1 MLKKVLLG
9 LVIIATVLVALALTR
24 PDTFEVRRTIVIQA
38 PPARIAGYLDDFHQ
52 WTVWSPWERLDPA
65 MRRTYSGPARGQGAV
80 YAWSGND
87 EVGEG
92 RMEIVDDGAP
102 TRIVIQLDFVKPFAS
117 RNQTVFEL
125 TPQGTG
131 TQVTWTMSGPTPFI
145 SKLVGLFVSMDE
157 MIGDDFDKGLRQ
169 LKAAAEGA

>member
-1 MLKKVLLG
+1 MLKKILLG

-24 PDTFEVRRTIVIQA
+24 PDTFEVRRTIVINA
-38 PPARIAGYLDDFHQ
+38 PPARNTGYLNDFHQ
-52 WTVWSPWERLDPA
+52 WAAWSPWERLDPA
-65 MRRTYSGPARGQGAV
+65 MRRTYSGPPRGQGAV

-102 TRIVIQLDFVKPFAS
+102 MRIVIQLDFVTPFAA

-125 TPQGTG
+125 APQGG
-131 TQVTWTMSGPTPFI
+131 ATQVTWTMSGRTPFI
-145 SKLVGLFVSMDE
+145 SKLVGLFVSMDD
-157 MIGDDFDKGLRQ
+157 MIGGDFDKGLRQ
-169 LKAAAEGA
+169 LKAAAEGT